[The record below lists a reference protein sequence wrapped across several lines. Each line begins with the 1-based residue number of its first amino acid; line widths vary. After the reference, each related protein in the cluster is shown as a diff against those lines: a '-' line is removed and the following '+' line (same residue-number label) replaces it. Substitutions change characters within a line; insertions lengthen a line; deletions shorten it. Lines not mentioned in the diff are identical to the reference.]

1 MNQKIN
7 KEKHQK
13 VKTEII
19 TNPAKFL
26 PTIVLAPKVIET
38 YSSPNIVY
46 GYNPKNQYYPTTQ
59 SNNTTK
65 TNNNYYDYPSSGY
78 YSSGQYENYNFED
91 STTKYSS
98 KTYNYRHINEDNQER
113 NTFPNYE
120 YQNIKET
127 KGKNQRSSY
136 ENFQQNMIYIER
148 NTNYPQS
155 NVLNLNNFYDMNDPN
170 NNKRKTTINANAN
183 INNVKQEYKEEYYNN
198 NMYIVQSGSSGKQKI
213 TQNIIPNNIYYNEY
227 NSYNTFSND
236 QQGIKVNENII
247 NNKKEIK
254 GNMIYNNEN
263 NKQIYIYSNENIK
276 YMINNTQEKINKNR
290 DVNNANPNT
299 NKNIKNPS
307 NLYMNSKI
315 IIDKKE
321 NEGKYN
327 KNYSEYSPM
336 EKNNLINNSGILNSL
351 DYKVLV
357 EEPSDNMRKRG
368 KKDLDQFNNTMP
380 SLKINNDISKNPTLN
395 TIQRKT
401 YPIQAISGF
410 EITFNNTSA
419 NLTKNNMPQEIKN
432 INSKKKNKNYIPIT
446 INNISLTN
454 NSKGNINDNGNNKI
468 NGKAN
473 LIEVKEDLKEKIE
486 NNIENNDKNV
496 NKEDKIDEIQKNIN
510 AVKYFD
516 TYTGKIE
523 YSQNQESINSDKSN
537 NKKEEKEK
545 PNKKSGKKEGVDIKK
560 LREEFDLLNNN
571 QYFNISYPIQNDNIY
586 NINNNIN
593 NNINQNINQRNNRF
607 ENLPKYAE
615 INLNLNTD
623 NNINSNNIDNVQ
635 QKKQQKIIN
644 IVKEVKTEEKGENT
658 IKVIELQKPKKR
670 RPVFKIP
677 PSKKRAISQGKALTF
692 IHKYYDE
699 NFILEEDNEDIGSDN
714 ENKKNKLK
722 SIFKKVT
729 NIRKIIPQPKEY
741 KEEMENINIDKENEN
756 NNNNLNN
763 EGNENIDIKKSLKN
777 MRLSHIRFSLESSN
791 SPEDTNSTINI
802 INNKNEDEETS
813 DNQKD
818 IVNMGSDMENKDINK
833 NTENNQNNNNL
844 NCEMKSTIVS
854 KVQFQSKN
862 ISDNIIKEKL
872 SDSNISDPRNSD
884 SIIEHKNSFNDFVER
899 KDIYV
904 NENILNSDIYKEENI
919 NINNEIDMNLN
930 IENEKQ
936 NENDDKRISLN
947 IEGHDLDKYFE
958 EEGVNKRN
966 KEQKEISD
974 SLRTINLEENYK
986 NSQIMSENEQQNDN
1000 LGNSN
1005 ISNVSNKEDNIKRG
1019 DSEEE
1024 LITIDEALK
1033 GSVHIPGN
1041 IQDFVK
1047 KNNEMYKDSK

>member
-315 IIDKKE
+315 NIDKKE

-658 IKVIELQKPKKR
+658 IKVIEPQKPKKR

>member
-59 SNNTTK
+59 LNNTTK

-198 NMYIVQSGSSGKQKI
+198 NMYIVQSGSSGKQKV

-263 NKQIYIYSNENIK
+263 NKQNIYSNENIK

-658 IKVIELQKPKKR
+658 IKVIEPQKPKKR

>member
-263 NKQIYIYSNENIK
+263 NKQNIYSNENIK

-658 IKVIELQKPKKR
+658 IKVIEPQKPKKR

-986 NSQIMSENEQQNDN
+986 NSQIMSENEEQNDN

>member
-263 NKQIYIYSNENIK
+263 NKQNIYSNENIK

-315 IIDKKE
+315 NIDKKE

-658 IKVIELQKPKKR
+658 IKVIEPQKPKKR

-741 KEEMENINIDKENEN
+741 KEEMENINIDKENEDN